1 MNVFKIAVSG
11 IRRPS
16 KQPTPAEA
24 RVLPSPLKKEDA
36 QQHLRSLVMS
46 RHAIWKAFSGRKHLG
61 D

>member
-36 QQHLRSLVMS
+36 QQHLR
-46 RHAIWKAFSGRKHLG
+46 AW
-61 D
+61 